1 MERFEVSDVE
11 WEAEMQEDFES
22 SGLLSTRGKR
32 GIMSKVPKGIFSSR
46 PELSSVYEY
55 YKIWIIIINETI

>member
-55 YKIWIIIINETI
+55 

>member
-32 GIMSKVPKGIFSSR
+32 GIMSKVPKGILSPR
-46 PELSSVYEY
+46 PEFSCVH
-55 YKIWIIIINETI
+55 K

>member
-22 SGLLSTRGKR
+22 SGLLSTREKR

-46 PELSSVYEY
+46 PELSSEYE
-55 YKIWIIIINETI
+55 